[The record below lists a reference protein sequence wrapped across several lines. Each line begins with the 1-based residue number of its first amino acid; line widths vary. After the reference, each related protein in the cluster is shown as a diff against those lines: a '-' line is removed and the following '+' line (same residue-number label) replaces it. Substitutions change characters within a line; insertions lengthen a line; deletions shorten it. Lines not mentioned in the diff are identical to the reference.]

1 MSAICSNCARPTIHY
16 KQKLAPAGAPADAPK
31 WIITCHACANPRHS
45 ELTANPLAELV
56 MDHVHDESGNPVRV
70 TSLRQLREA
79 EKRYHFSSV
88 VANQDAANFDT
99 PPKHTSGDVMAE
111 MTRENKWLYPEVA
124 EQMLADMKAKGE
136 L

>member
-1 MSAICSNCARPTIHY
+1 MAAICTTCSRSTIHY
-16 KQKLAPAGAPADAPK
+16 KQKLAPEGAASK

-45 ELTANPLAELV
+45 ELTANPLGDLTLT
-56 MDHVHDESGNPVRV
+56 HVTDEAGQPVRV

-88 VANQDAANFDT
+88 VANSDAANFDT
-99 PPKHTSGDVMAE
+99 PPAHTSGDVLSE
-111 MTRENKWLYPEVA
+111 MSRENKWLYPEVA
-124 EQMLADMKAKGE
+124 EQMLADMRRSGE